1 MHIQIQG
8 TDSLKIEEIKP
19 QTKQPNP
26 VIGLGKAYQNIIH
39 NKGHIQGT
47 QKASIT
53 KHHTL
58 APVEQTK

>member
-1 MHIQIQG
+1 
-8 TDSLKIEEIKP
+8 LKIEEIKP